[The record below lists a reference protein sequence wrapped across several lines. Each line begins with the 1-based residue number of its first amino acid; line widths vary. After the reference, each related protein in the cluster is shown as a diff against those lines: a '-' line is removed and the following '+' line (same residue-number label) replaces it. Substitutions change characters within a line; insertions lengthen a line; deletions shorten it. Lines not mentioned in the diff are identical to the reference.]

1 MANLIERFHKTSLA
15 DNKTKLL
22 LGKVAESISR
32 KHF

>member
-22 LGKVAESISR
+22 LGKCLESISR